1 MSKRHRIDVGDAYSS
16 KRSRYMRNILMFKI
30 TTHSL

>member
-1 MSKRHRIDVGDAYSS
+1 
-16 KRSRYMRNILMFKI
+16 MRNILMFKI